1 MTPPEESSP
10 QKERLTRALR
20 DLVDGLTMAELPEA
34 ILAKLAAEI
43 ESQSA
48 TLRGFP
54 TRTARKIFGH
64 ASSADDRRSFRE
76 HSPLTGICSPI
87 APPLSLRTETDGN
100 GRQRVIG
107 EVCFGW
113 AYEGPPGHVHGGY
126 VAAIFDEL
134 LGFAQTLSGK
144 TGMTGKLT
152 TRFRSP
158 TPLHTPLT
166 LVGTFD
172 RMDGRCIQTTG
183 KLYAGDQLTADAQG
197 LFMQLEPAHHDSLDE
212 ARTEVMRRAES
223 KCREEPL

>member
-1 MTPPEESSP
+1 MTPPEETSP
-10 QKERLTRALR
+10 QKERLARALR
-20 DLVDGLTMAELPEA
+20 SLIDGLTMAELPA
-34 ILAKLAAEI
+34 DILANLATEI
-43 ESQSA
+43 ERQSA

-54 TRTARKIFGH
+54 TRTERKTFGQ

-87 APPLSLRTETDGN
+87 APPLSLRTETDQD
-100 GRQRVIG
+100 GRQRVVG
-107 EVCFGW
+107 EVRFGW

-158 TPLHTPLT
+158 TPLHTSLT

-197 LFMQLEPAHHDSLDE
+197 LFVQLEPAHLDSLDH
-212 ARTEVMRRAES
+212 ARAEVMRRADSEY
-223 KCREEPL
+223 R